1 MARLKVTTKVV
12 DPEPSLEEQQLS
24 DNEEDISQ
32 VDADL
37 SELMGSRDKPPPT
50 LRFGRSLVTRSL
62 VDSYVQKGYFGPG
75 VCRAS
80 KGEEIPDPREDEC
93 VVFRDF
99 FIAVCIFRL
108 IRLCPRFLSVL
119 D

>member
-12 DPEPSLEEQQLS
+12 DPEPSIEEQQLS

-75 VCRAS
+75 VC
-80 KGEEIPDPREDEC
+80 
-93 VVFRDF
+93 
-99 FIAVCIFRL
+99 
-108 IRLCPRFLSVL
+108 
-119 D
+119 